1 MAADILNA
9 FKNMP
14 YAKSQSTSNRILD
27 AALDLFQ
34 KKGFEQTTM
43 RDVAAAAGMATGAA
57 YHHFASKD
65 AMVMAFY
72 ERSWNEMQPLLESAL
87 VSPRGLDQQ
96 LAALIRTKLEYFEP
110 NRDVLKALLKNGAD
124 PQHPLSPFSNDTRSI
139 RTMDVEWFR
148 RILTDVSVPRDLA
161 PHLPEV
167 LWLFQMGIIY
177 FWITDTSARQKRTAR
192 LLETSVKVVV
202 LLIRLSNLPLTRSLR
217 KPAVELIEIVKG
229 AS

>member
-1 MAADILNA
+1 
-9 FKNMP
+9 MP
-14 YAKSQSTSNRILD
+14 YAKSQTTSNRILD
-27 AALDLFQ
+27 VALDLFRR
-34 KKGFEQTTM
+34 KGFEQTTM

-72 ERSWNEMQPLLESAL
+72 ERSWDEMQPLLESAL
-87 VSPRGLDQQ
+87 AKARGLDQQ

-124 PQHPLSPFSNDTRSI
+124 PRHPLSPFSDDTRSI

-148 RILTDVSVPRDLA
+148 RILTDVSVSRDLA
-161 PHLPEV
+161 PHLPDV

-177 FWITDTSARQKRTAR
+177 FWITDPSPRQKRSAK
-192 LLETSVKVVV
+192 LLETSVKLVV
-202 LLIRLSNLPLTRSLR
+202 LLLKLSNLPLTRSLR

>member
-1 MAADILNA
+1 
-9 FKNMP
+9 MP
-14 YAKSQSTSNRILD
+14 YAKSQTTSNKILD
-27 AALDLFQ
+27 AALELFQ

-72 ERSWNEMQPLLESAL
+72 ERSWAEMQPLLEAA
-87 VSPRGLDQQ
+87 VADARGLEQQ

-110 NRDVLKALLKNGAD
+110 NRDVLKALLRNGAD
-124 PQHPLSPFSNDTRSI
+124 PQHPLSPFSGDTRSI

-148 RILTDVSVPRDLA
+148 LVLTGVSVPRDLA

-177 FWITDTSARQKRTAR
+177 FWITDTSARQKRTER
-192 LLETSVKVVV
+192 LLEASVKVVV
-202 LLIRLSNLPLTRSLR
+202 LLIKLSNLPLTRSLR

-229 AS
+229 TS